1 MQLKFIVPGL
11 RMGPVRVN
19 ESTAE
24 ACLVLAHKIGPGPTL
39 RSGSDESDD
48 EAILLARV
56 SAGEAQ
62 SFRALVDRHL
72 PTVLAIA
79 RRMLRDDAEAEDV
92 AQETLLRLWRNAAGL
107 ELGEGGVRPWLRRV
121 ASNLCIDRVR
131 ARRNISGGD
140 EVPEESEPAS
150 QVTHLAERELAA
162 RVDAALKTLP
172 DRQRLALTLFHYE
185 GMSQVEVGEVMDISD
200 EAVESLLA
208 RARRTLKAALKD
220 EWRGLLPETD

>member
-1 MQLKFIVPGL
+1 MRPFCS
-11 RMGPVRVN
+11 R
-19 ESTAE
+19 
-24 ACLVLAHKIGPGPTL
+24 ACLRERHSP
-39 RSGSDESDD
+39 
-48 EAILLARV
+48 
-56 SAGEAQ
+56 SAPSSTGT
-62 SFRALVDRHL
+62 SV
-72 PTVLAIA
+72 VLAIA

-92 AQETLLRLWRNAAGL
+92 AQETLLRLWRNAASL

-131 ARRNISGGD
+131 ARRNTSLGD

-150 QVTHLAERELAA
+150 QVTHLAERELSV
-162 RVDAALKTLP
+162 RVDAALKALP

-220 EWRGLLPETD
+220 EWRALLPETD